1 MGVGGSGGGEGDAAS
16 FAQQGAFRI
25 KKEQKQRQKQPLSRG
40 HSSIGG
46 SVVRGAGDADDAAKD
61 EDEELMEDTGVQG
74 QKNCEI
80 ADLDEY
86 LDLVQVLAVLL
97 IPMLARCSSACSTS
111 STNGESVAAAD
122 SSSAPYY
129 SPLSPQPS
137 NLLQEFV
144 HILLDEYIRTNN
156 DSNILEPV
164 LSCIAN
170 EEFVT
175 NILMQVG
182 ELERAKD
189 VSLIREMVAAAAA
202 STTALSAS
210 SATLSSQ
217 AMYMALTGD
226 IIDVWNVGSED
237 DESTLIQD
245 AYGDED
251 ITKNP
256 TIENAIV
263 EEKEDEKEE
272 EEEDIAAP
280 QAKLLPRI
288 STMLLLLTMSM
299 AKKTN
304 ATTFPTR
311 LLLPLH
317 KGVETHLNTMTF
329 PTVLLSEKA
338 CSRGS
343 ISRSQQRQKQRR
355 NQKNG
360 QEEEEKCYR
369 PSTTTSTACQPQSYD
384 C

>member
-1 MGVGGSGGGEGDAAS
+1 LGVGGSGGGEGDAAS

-25 KKEQKQRQKQPLSRG
+25 KKEQKQKQKQPLSRG

-217 AMYMALTGD
+217 ASTWPSRATSLMYGTW
-226 IIDVWNVGSED
+226 VV
-237 DESTLIQD
+237 
-245 AYGDED
+245 
-251 ITKNP
+251 K
-256 TIENAIV
+256 
-263 EEKEDEKEE
+263 
-272 EEEDIAAP
+272 
-280 QAKLLPRI
+280 
-288 STMLLLLTMSM
+288 
-299 AKKTN
+299 
-304 ATTFPTR
+304 
-311 LLLPLH
+311 
-317 KGVETHLNTMTF
+317 MT
-329 PTVLLSEKA
+329 
-338 CSRGS
+338 SRH
-343 ISRSQQRQKQRR
+343 
-355 NQKNG
+355 
-360 QEEEEKCYR
+360 
-369 PSTTTSTACQPQSYD
+369 
-384 C
+384 